1 MNELRN
7 QVQPQGR
14 HEEDSVNLMIG
25 KVASLYDITVQTLR
39 HYDKIDL
46 FRPEV
51 VSEETGYRYYSVFQL
66 RQLEYILFLRGLGLS
81 LSEIK
86 TILDRLRHD
95 ESWSDVL
102 QVHLAAV
109 QDQIAALQAQQE
121 IMQRLA
127 AGPLKPDTPLETVTV
142 EKITPMRHY
151 LLREIPPLA
160 VTDRAF
166 TLRLIEA
173 RKGLLGKIPSVQT
186 SYSFGALV
194 SLSDFRKDR
203 ALRYRG
209 ILMDPGPYHT
219 RPPLGSVGFPE
230 GYYAAIRFDRAECQ
244 PEHAYELLD
253 RFLTEHRFQSDDR
266 ILEVGLDTGFSSISR
281 ISRITE
287 LMVQIEL

>member
-7 QVQPQGR
+7 QVQSQGR
-14 HEEDSVNLMIG
+14 HEEDAVNLMIG

-39 HYDKIDL
+39 HYDKIGL
-46 FRPEV
+46 FRPDV
-51 VSEETGYRYYSVFQL
+51 ISEDTGYRYYSVFQL
-66 RQLEYILFLRGLGLS
+66 RELEYILFLRGLGLS

-86 TILDRLRHD
+86 TILDRLRKD
-95 ESWSDVL
+95 DSWADIL
-102 QVHLAAV
+102 QVHLASV
-109 QDQIAALQAQQE
+109 EDQIAALQAQQK

-127 AGPLKPDTPLETVTV
+127 AGPSQPDVPLETVTV
-142 EKITPMRHY
+142 ERIAPMRHY
-151 LLREIPPLA
+151 LFREISPLA
-160 VTDRAF
+160 VTDSAF

-173 RKGLLGKIPSVQT
+173 RKSLLGKIPPVQT

-194 SLSDFRKDR
+194 SLSDFRTDR

-219 RPPLGSVGFPE
+219 RPPLGSFGFPE
-230 GYYAAIRFDRAECQ
+230 GYYATVRFDRAECQ
-244 PEHAYELLD
+244 PERAYALLD
-253 RFLTEHRFQSDDR
+253 RFLTEHRFLSDDR
-266 ILEVGLDTGFSSISR
+266 IVEVGMDTGFSSISR

>member
-7 QVQPQGR
+7 QVQPKGR

-109 QDQIAALQAQQE
+109 QDQLRVNLGLETEIAPCTIQVMISNAMSGNYDLWWGGNEVSVPDACESYLQEADKLMYAE
-121 IMQRLA
+121 KKSHKEA
-127 AGPLKPDTPLETVTV
+127 AGK
-142 EKITPMRHY
+142 
-151 LLREIPPLA
+151 
-160 VTDRAF
+160 
-166 TLRLIEA
+166 
-173 RKGLLGKIPSVQT
+173 
-186 SYSFGALV
+186 
-194 SLSDFRKDR
+194 
-203 ALRYRG
+203 
-209 ILMDPGPYHT
+209 
-219 RPPLGSVGFPE
+219 
-230 GYYAAIRFDRAECQ
+230 
-244 PEHAYELLD
+244 
-253 RFLTEHRFQSDDR
+253 
-266 ILEVGLDTGFSSISR
+266 
-281 ISRITE
+281 
-287 LMVQIEL
+287 